1 MIPTTR
7 SQALPAPGSGWAAA
21 PATHTQITTM
31 TTYQGLA
38 PQPLHRAGG
47 LLSSTKIQL
56 YTEKFNYFSPRYE
69 TRKTRKPLRHNKFK
83 DYSKR

>member
-1 MIPTTR
+1 MIPTAR
-7 SQALPAPGSGWAAA
+7 SQALPAPGSGSAADVTRVSGA
-21 PATHTQITTM
+21 TM
-31 TTYQGLA
+31 TTYQGSA

-56 YTEKFNYFSPRYE
+56 HPEKFNYFSLRYE

-83 DYSKR
+83 DFSKR